1 MGTYA
6 QKWAFKEAGDKIW
19 VIIAAHRIYRHH
31 YDEKLDSLQKK
42 HVLDTKRIL
51 KYDKEIFLNLPD
63 ERLDVGI
70 QDIIIALEKHVN
82 AIKPEIVYVP
92 FRGDNN
98 QDHRAVFDALRV
110 VLRPPASEFVKKIFM
125 YEVPSST
132 DHSPPLL
139 ENAFMPNYYV
149 DISGFIGKKIK
160 AYKCYRTERRHY
172 PHPRSEEALR
182 VLAKKRG
189 VEIGFKYAEAF
200 MVLREKWE

>member
-1 MGTYA
+1 MKILIVAPHMDDEVLGCA
-6 QKWAFKEAGDKIW
+6 GAICKHKEAGDKIW

-110 VLRPPASEFVKKIFM
+110 VLRPSISMK
-125 YEVPSST
+125 T
-132 DHSPPLL
+132 DIL
-139 ENAFMPNYYV
+139 N
-149 DISGFIGKKIK
+149 I
-160 AYKCYRTERRHY
+160 
-172 PHPRSEEALR
+172 
-182 VLAKKRG
+182 
-189 VEIGFKYAEAF
+189 
-200 MVLREKWE
+200 